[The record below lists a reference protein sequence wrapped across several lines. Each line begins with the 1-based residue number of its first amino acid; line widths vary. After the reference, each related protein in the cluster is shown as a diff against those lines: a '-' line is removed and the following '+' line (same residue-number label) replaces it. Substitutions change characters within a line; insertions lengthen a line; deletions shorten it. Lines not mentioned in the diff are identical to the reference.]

1 MESSCTYLLTTA
13 LVVSRSVSIRSHAS
27 TIVVKLCI
35 LESVGRSTALLAE
48 AVVAS
53 EAHDELTD
61 DNKRIEG

>member
-1 MESSCTYLLTTA
+1 MESSCTYLFTAA
-13 LVVSRSVSIRSHAS
+13 LVSGSMSIRSHAS

-35 LESVGRSTALLAE
+35 LESIGRSTTLLAE
-48 AVVAS
+48 AIVAS